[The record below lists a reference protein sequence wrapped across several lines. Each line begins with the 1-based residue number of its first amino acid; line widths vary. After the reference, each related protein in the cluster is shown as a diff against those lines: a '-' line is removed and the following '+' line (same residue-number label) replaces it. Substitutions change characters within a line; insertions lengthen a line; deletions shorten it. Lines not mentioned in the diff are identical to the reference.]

1 MGFGAIV
8 KYHYSGGKKFQFIQK
23 PVMFF
28 TDISFQI
35 FKSFKNGNFLN
46 PNAPIKLQK
55 HKEKKRFEYFIEN
68 KRNVLLVL
76 PRYDHSLSR
85 SVVEIID
92 LNNFEVIHT
101 YKVDVSEINE
111 KVSNIAKFPRLK
123 IDHSPKRFLYQ
134 HPLLFDDGSLIISS
148 AYYPIFK
155 IDICSNLKWVNE
167 EEKFHHGQNLDHDG
181 NIWAIASIN
190 PQSRYVDQYQHEAY
204 LDDAII
210 KMDIDG
216 NILYRKSVTEI
227 LIENN
232 IVPENFVL
240 NNYVLKQN
248 DPIHLNDVEP
258 TFQDTKYWDKD
269 DLFISLRD
277 QNMIIH
283 FRPKENKVINVI
295 IGPFAMQ
302 HDVDIISDK
311 EISIFNNNNFIKDNE
326 HSEVLI
332 YNFETK
338 IFRKLFNDQLKKNNF
353 KTISNG
359 LSEILRDGSLMVEE
373 TVHGRII
380 LFNNL
385 GKKEWEF
392 INKDKN
398 DDIGRVNWSRVIEDE
413 LFIEKFKSLIKNKK
427 C

>member
-1 MGFGAIV
+1 
-8 KYHYSGGKKFQFIQK
+8 
-23 PVMFF
+23 
-28 TDISFQI
+28 
-35 FKSFKNGNFLN
+35 
-46 PNAPIKLQK
+46 
-55 HKEKKRFEYFIEN
+55 
-68 KRNVLLVL
+68 
-76 PRYDHSLSR
+76 
-85 SVVEIID
+85 
-92 LNNFEVIHT
+92 
-101 YKVDVSEINE
+101 
-111 KVSNIAKFPRLK
+111 
-123 IDHSPKRFLYQ
+123 
-134 HPLLFDDGSLIISS
+134 
-148 AYYPIFK
+148 
-155 IDICSNLKWVNE
+155 
-167 EEKFHHGQNLDHDG
+167 
-181 NIWAIASIN
+181 
-190 PQSRYVDQYQHEAY
+190 
-204 LDDAII
+204 
-210 KMDIDG
+210 MDIDG